1 MHWPPSWWY
10 KGWQLSS
17 LKGVRR
23 IPTLQPRL
31 QTRHRVPCKQDF
43 RFKLLWRKERRSGI
57 CKTGFPNFQIGAS
70 FEACSSLTW
79 SSGDR
84 LHFAGTMCLS
94 SPVFKIPNQKN
105 TKLSTKIHPF
115 PLQHSYKEL
124 LLLIFLIL
132 VSGIIFASLAYFIE
146 IEEVLW
152 SYSTIAWPIWNNL
165 RTLVLPQFQLPCTGW
180 WSPWPLSATVT
191 SIPPPLLARYE
202 LIIPDICQFW
212 YTTVKVHLYK
222 LWIWYCQT
230 VFFPSW
236 DHTIFSP
243 AGRISVRCS
252 WRPRPLSSYSYHC
265 SGFFHYLYLGFAKAK
280 MDFCNKS
287 FSSELWGFPH
297 GDQQEKQVN
306 EGWRVLHIAS
316 DHIDNEEC
324 LKFLI
329 SCLPKMLKSPTN
341 S

>member
-1 MHWPPSWWY
+1 MHWTPSWWY

-146 IEEVLW
+146 IEEVL
-152 SYSTIAWPIWNNL
+152 
-165 RTLVLPQFQLPCTGW
+165 
-180 WSPWPLSATVT
+180 
-191 SIPPPLLARYE
+191 
-202 LIIPDICQFW
+202 
-212 YTTVKVHLYK
+212 
-222 LWIWYCQT
+222 
-230 VFFPSW
+230 
-236 DHTIFSP
+236 
-243 AGRISVRCS
+243 
-252 WRPRPLSSYSYHC
+252 
-265 SGFFHYLYLGFAKAK
+265 
-280 MDFCNKS
+280 
-287 FSSELWGFPH
+287 
-297 GDQQEKQVN
+297 
-306 EGWRVLHIAS
+306 
-316 DHIDNEEC
+316 
-324 LKFLI
+324 
-329 SCLPKMLKSPTN
+329 
-341 S
+341 